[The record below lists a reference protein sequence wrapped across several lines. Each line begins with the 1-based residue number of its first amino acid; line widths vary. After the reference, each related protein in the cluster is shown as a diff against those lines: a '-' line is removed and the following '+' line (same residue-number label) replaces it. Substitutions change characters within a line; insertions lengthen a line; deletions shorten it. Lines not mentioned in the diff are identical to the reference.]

1 MNKFEKKAAEISTY
15 GEIVDLL
22 AGNIE
27 NIRQWNYN
35 VRDDGS
41 ELSEYEI
48 AENERTDL
56 RISVYQN
63 VIKMLEKV
71 L

>member
-1 MNKFEKKAAEISTY
+1 MNKFEKKAAEISAY
-15 GEIVDLL
+15 GEIVDSLT
-22 AGNIE
+22 AAIE

-35 VRDDGS
+35 VHDDGS
-41 ELSEYEI
+41 ELREYEI
-48 AENERTDL
+48 AENERTDI

>member
-1 MNKFEKKAAEISTY
+1 MNKFEKKAAEISAY
-15 GEIVDLL
+15 GEIVDSL
-22 AGNIE
+22 AATIE

-35 VRDDGS
+35 VRDDGG
-41 ELSEYEI
+41 ELTKYEI
-48 AENERTDL
+48 DENERTDI
-56 RISVYQN
+56 RISAYQN

>member
-1 MNKFEKKAAEISTY
+1 MNKFEKKAAEISAY

-22 AGNIE
+22 ADRIAD
-27 NIRQWNYN
+27 IKQWNYN
-35 VRDDGS
+35 VRDDGT
-41 ELSEYEI
+41 ELTEYEV
-48 AENERTDL
+48 AENERTDI

>member
-1 MNKFEKKAAEISTY
+1 MNKFEKKAVEISAY
-15 GEIVDLL
+15 GEIVDSL
-22 AGNIE
+22 AATIE

-35 VRDDGS
+35 VHDDGS
-41 ELSEYEI
+41 ELREYEI
-48 AENERTDL
+48 DENERTDI

>member
-1 MNKFEKKAAEISTY
+1 MNKFETRAAEISAY
-15 GEIVDLL
+15 GEIADLL
-22 AGNIE
+22 ATRIE
-27 NIRQWNYN
+27 DIRQWNYN
-35 VRDDGS
+35 VPADGR

-48 AENERTDL
+48 CENERTDI

>member
-1 MNKFEKKAAEISTY
+1 MNKFDKKAAEISAY

-22 AGNIE
+22 ADSIE
-27 NIRQWNYN
+27 NIRLWNYN
-35 VRDDGS
+35 ARDDGS

-48 AENERTDL
+48 AENERTDI

>member
-1 MNKFEKKAAEISTY
+1 MNKFEKKAAEISAY
-15 GEIVDLL
+15 GEIVDSLT
-22 AGNIE
+22 ATIE

-35 VRDDGS
+35 VHDDGS
-41 ELSEYEI
+41 ELREYEI
-48 AENERTDL
+48 DENERTDI

>member
-1 MNKFEKKAAEISTY
+1 MNKFEKRAAEISTY

-22 AGNIE
+22 AARIDD
-27 NIRQWNYN
+27 IKRWYN

-48 AENERTDL
+48 AENERTDI

>member
-1 MNKFEKKAAEISTY
+1 MNKFEKRAAEISAY
-15 GEIVDLL
+15 GEIADLL
-22 AGNIE
+22 AARIE
-27 NIRQWNYN
+27 DMKQWNYN

-48 AENERTDL
+48 AENERTDM